1 MEINKMEKLIK
12 NKEEIKKVMEY
23 LKDLLD
29 APEDIL
35 EVEDSYKEELVIF
48 NLLDRYSKKYKLSKE
63 WEIN

>member
-48 NLLDRYSKKYKLSKE
+48 NLLDRYSKKYNLSKD

>member
-1 MEINKMEKLIK
+1 MEKLIK